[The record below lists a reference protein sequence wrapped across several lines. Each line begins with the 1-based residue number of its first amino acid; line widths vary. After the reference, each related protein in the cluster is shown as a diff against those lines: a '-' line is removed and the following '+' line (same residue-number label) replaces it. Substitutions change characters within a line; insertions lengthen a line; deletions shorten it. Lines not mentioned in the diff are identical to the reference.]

1 MMMVK
6 YHVYIGFPFYVDHYK
21 GKYTILI
28 SKIMFL
34 LPAEKEMVA
43 AVVVV
48 RTEQEFVVVVVLLL
62 EDVSTENN
70 KR

>member
-1 MMMVK
+1 
-6 YHVYIGFPFYVDHYK
+6 
-21 GKYTILI
+21 
-28 SKIMFL
+28 MFL

-43 AVVVV
+43 AVVAV
-48 RTEQEFVVVVVLLL
+48 RTGQEFVVVVVLL

>member
-1 MMMVK
+1 
-6 YHVYIGFPFYVDHYK
+6 
-21 GKYTILI
+21 
-28 SKIMFL
+28 MFL

-43 AVVVV
+43 AVVAV
-48 RTEQEFVVVVVLLL
+48 RTGQEFVVVVVVLL

>member
-1 MMMVK
+1 
-6 YHVYIGFPFYVDHYK
+6 
-21 GKYTILI
+21 
-28 SKIMFL
+28 MFL

-43 AVVVV
+43 AVVAV
-48 RTEQEFVVVVVLLL
+48 RTEQEFVVVVLL

>member
-1 MMMVK
+1 
-6 YHVYIGFPFYVDHYK
+6 
-21 GKYTILI
+21 
-28 SKIMFL
+28 MFL

-43 AVVVV
+43 AVVAV
-48 RTEQEFVVVVVLLL
+48 RTEQEFVVVLL

>member
-1 MMMVK
+1 
-6 YHVYIGFPFYVDHYK
+6 
-21 GKYTILI
+21 
-28 SKIMFL
+28 MFL

-43 AVVVV
+43 AVVAV
-48 RTEQEFVVVVVLLL
+48 RTEQDFVVVAVVVLLL

>member
-1 MMMVK
+1 
-6 YHVYIGFPFYVDHYK
+6 
-21 GKYTILI
+21 
-28 SKIMFL
+28 MFL

-43 AVVVV
+43 AVVAVW
-48 RTEQEFVVVVVLLL
+48 TEQEFVVDVVAVLLL